1 MSGAVRQPVLWP
13 WVSLL
18 VGSLG
23 VTGAIAW
30 HVWPRLPDQLTV
42 GPRQAA
48 VQRHAQQPPAVQHQ
62 RIRLFFPQEAGD
74 ALKEQEREIPRRPT
88 LEEQVR
94 AVLREL
100 AVGGLPGSRP
110 PLPAGIEVRQ
120 VFLDA
125 FGIVYLDFGKG
136 FQSII
141 TAPGAQPELVVS
153 AIATTL
159 TSTFSEI
166 KRVQLLVESQEL
178 TVAAG
183 GLDLRRPVGPRF
195 PGEENPPV
203 VSQPRE

>member
-1 MSGAVRQPVLWP
+1 MSGAVRQPVFWP

-30 HVWPRLPDQLTV
+30 QVWPRLPDQLSV
-42 GPRQAA
+42 GSRPVAA
-48 VQRHAQQPPAVQHQ
+48 QRPAPPPAAERR
-62 RIRLFFPQEAGD
+62 RIRLFFPQESAE

-100 AVGGLPGSRP
+100 AVGGVPGGRP
-110 PLPAGIEVRQ
+110 PFPPGIEIRQ

-136 FQSII
+136 LQSVI
-141 TAPGAQPELVVS
+141 TAPGAQPELVIS
-153 AIATTL
+153 AIVTTL
-159 TSTFSEI
+159 VSTFSEI
-166 KRVQLLVESQEL
+166 KRVQFLVEGQEL
-178 TVAAG
+178 TLAAG

-195 PGEENPPV
+195 PGEESPPV
-203 VSQPRE
+203 VSQPQE